1 MVVIQVLLLSTQR
14 HQRARLG
21 VCLPG
26 AVALFGFLWSSPL
39 SHVVLPDSE
48 PGFEERACHTQV
60 MPDRTRQQFGQLV
73 PFFGGQVLGP
83 MQEERA
89 VAPQVFSH
97 ATDLV
102 PVAPGQ
108 RWRLNYREDVW
119 RVAQLG
125 DGGRIGWRQLEPLA
139 DGA

>member
-1 MVVIQVLLLSTQR
+1 MIHVQVVLLSAQR
-14 HQRARLG
+14 RQRARLG

-39 SHVVLPDSE
+39 SHVVLPDGE

-60 MPDRTRQQFGQLV
+60 MPDRTRQQLGQLLLFV
-73 PFFGGQVLGP
+73 TGQVLGL

-102 PVAPGQ
+102 PVAPGEW
-108 RWRLNYREDVW
+108 WRFDRRKGV
-119 RVAQLG
+119 
-125 DGGRIGWRQLEPLA
+125 
-139 DGA
+139 